1 MSLTDAEQYLLEL
14 INRGRLNPL
23 GEADRYGVGLNE
35 GLDAGT
41 ISSGPLQVLAQNDL
55 LSNAAADHSA
65 WMLQTN
71 TFSHTGRGGSSP
83 GDRMAAADYEFT
95 GAWSWRENLAWSG
108 TTGTMD
114 LEGIIE
120 EQYAGLYRS
129 PGHRVNT
136 FASEVTEIGIGQV
149 RGSFTQDGNVYDSSM
164 LTENF
169 ATSGGDQFVT
179 GVAYR
184 DADRDAFYSIG
195 EGQGGISFLT
205 GGSQESTA
213 PSGGYSLN
221 VGGLAE
227 VRLTV
232 GQGEVT
238 YAVLDVDLSAGN
250 AKVDLVTAADGARYL
265 ALSADTDMISGVAD
279 ARLLGRGDIMLRGT
293 DDRNVLTGNSGDNR
307 IYGEGAGDIIYGG
320 GGADR
325 IAAGDGWDR
334 VGAGSG
340 DDQVW
345 GGIGRDKIWGSTGED
360 NIKGGADGDSLY
372 GGAGDDRLYGDHGG
386 DRLYGGAGDDSMWGG
401 TGNDTMQG
409 GMGAD
414 YLNGGMGADV
424 LYGYTGND
432 RLSGSDGYDRLY
444 GGAGNDSMWG
454 GIGNDAMQGGLGAD
468 YLHGGMGADVL
479 YGYTGNDLLNGALG
493 NDKMTGGA
501 GADTFIFT
509 AGADQVMDFE
519 NNVDTILIY
528 QSVAGVGVDKA
539 DVMALGEIVNGDAVF
554 DFGDGNVLTVRDVA
568 SLGVLENDLNLL

>member
-195 EGQGGISFLT
+195 EGQGGISFST

-213 PSGGYSLN
+213 SSGGYSLN

-238 YAVLDVDLSAGN
+238 YAVLDVDLGAGN

-265 ALSADTDMISGVAD
+265 ALSADTDMISGVVD
-279 ARLLGRGDIMLRGT
+279 ARLLGRGDLMLQGT

-307 IYGEGAGDIIYGG
+307 IYGEGAGDTIYG
-320 GGADR
+320 
-325 IAAGDGWDR
+325 
-334 VGAGSG
+334 GSG
-340 DDQVW
+340 DDYLS
-345 GGIGRDKIWGSTGED
+345 GGTGWDTIYGGEGADKIWGGDQNDILKGGKGSDRLSGGYGVDRVSGQDGDDSIWTGVGRD
-360 NIKGGADGDSLY
+360 KAWGGAGADVIKGGKDGDMLY
-372 GGAGDDRLYGDHGG
+372 GNSGADRLYGEDGW
-386 DRLYGGAGDDSMWGG
+386 DKLYGGSSNDKIWGG
-401 TGNDTMQG
+401 AGNDLIKGDTGN
-409 GMGAD
+409 D
-414 YLNGGMGADV
+414 YLNGGQGNDK
-424 LYGYTGND
+424 LFGYTGRD
-432 RLSGSDGYDRLY
+432 RLDG
-444 GGAGNDSMWG
+444 AKGNDM
-454 GIGNDAMQGGLGAD
+454 L
-468 YLHGGMGADVL
+468 
-479 YGYTGNDLLNGALG
+479 
-493 NDKMTGGA
+493 TGGD
-501 GADTFIFT
+501 GADTFVFT
-509 AGADQVMDFE
+509 SGNDQVMDFE

>member
-23 GEADRYGVGLNE
+23 GEASRYGVGLNE

-71 TFSHTGRGGSSP
+71 TFSHTGSGGSSP

-195 EGQGGISFLT
+195 EGQGGISFST
-205 GGSQESTA
+205 GGGQESTA

-232 GQGEVT
+232 GQGAVT

-307 IYGEGAGDIIYGG
+307 IYGEGAGDTIYG
-320 GGADR
+320 
-325 IAAGDGWDR
+325 
-334 VGAGSG
+334 GSG
-340 DDQVW
+340 DDYLS
-345 GGIGRDKIWGSTGED
+345 GGTGWDTIYGGDGADKIWGGDQNDILKGGKGSDQLSGGNGVDRLSGQDGDDFIWTSVGRD
-360 NIKGGADGDSLY
+360 KAWGGAGADVIKGGQDGDMLY
-372 GGAGDDRLYGDHGG
+372 GNSGADRLYGEDGW
-386 DRLYGGAGDDSMWGG
+386 DKLYGGSSNDKIWGG
-401 TGNDTMQG
+401 TGNDLIKGDTG
-409 GMGAD
+409 ND
-414 YLNGGMGADV
+414 YLNGGQGNDK
-424 LYGYTGND
+424 LFGYTGRD
-432 RLSGSDGYDRLY
+432 RLDG
-444 GGAGNDSMWG
+444 AKGNDM
-454 GIGNDAMQGGLGAD
+454 L
-468 YLHGGMGADVL
+468 
-479 YGYTGNDLLNGALG
+479 
-493 NDKMTGGA
+493 TGGD

-509 AGADQVMDFE
+509 AGADQAMDFE
-519 NNVDTILIY
+519 NNVDTILISR
-528 QSVAGVGVDKA
+528 SVAGVGVDKA

-554 DFGDGNVLTVRDVA
+554 DFGDGNILTVRDVT

>member
-195 EGQGGISFLT
+195 EGQGGISFST

-213 PSGGYSLN
+213 SSGGYSLN

-238 YAVLDVDLSAGN
+238 YAVLDVDLGAGN

-265 ALSADTDMISGVAD
+265 ALSADTDMISGVVD
-279 ARLLGRGDIMLRGT
+279 ARLLGRGDLMLQGT

-307 IYGEGAGDIIYGG
+307 IYGEGAGDTVYG
-320 GGADR
+320 
-325 IAAGDGWDR
+325 
-334 VGAGSG
+334 GSG
-340 DDQVW
+340 DDYLSGGTGWDTIYGGEGADKISGGDQNDILKGGKGSDRLSGGYGVDRVSGQDGDDSIWTGVGRDKAW
-345 GGIGRDKIWGSTGED
+345 GGAGADVIKGGKDGDMLYGNSGADRLYGEDGWDKLYGGSSNDKIWGGAGND
-360 NIKGGADGDSLY
+360 LIKGD
-372 GGAGDDRLYGDHGG
+372 
-386 DRLYGGAGDDSMWGG
+386 
-401 TGNDTMQG
+401 TGN
-409 GMGAD
+409 D
-414 YLNGGMGADV
+414 YLNGGQGNDK
-424 LYGYTGND
+424 LFGYTGRD
-432 RLSGSDGYDRLY
+432 RLDG
-444 GGAGNDSMWG
+444 AKGNDM
-454 GIGNDAMQGGLGAD
+454 L
-468 YLHGGMGADVL
+468 
-479 YGYTGNDLLNGALG
+479 
-493 NDKMTGGA
+493 TGGD
-501 GADTFIFT
+501 GADTFVFT
-509 AGADQVMDFE
+509 SGNDQVMDFE

>member
-195 EGQGGISFLT
+195 EGQGGISFST

-238 YAVLDVDLSAGN
+238 YAVLDVDLGAGN

-265 ALSADTDMISGVAD
+265 ALSADTDMISGVVD
-279 ARLLGRGDIMLRGT
+279 ARLLGRGDLMLQGT

-307 IYGEGAGDIIYGG
+307 IYGEGAGDTIYG
-320 GGADR
+320 
-325 IAAGDGWDR
+325 
-334 VGAGSG
+334 GSG
-340 DDQVW
+340 DDYLS
-345 GGIGRDKIWGSTGED
+345 GGTGWDTIYGGEGADKIWGGDQNDILKGGKGSDRLSGGYGVDRVSGQDGDDSIWTGVGRD
-360 NIKGGADGDSLY
+360 KAWGGAGADVIKGGKDGDMLY
-372 GGAGDDRLYGDHGG
+372 GNSGADRLYGEDGW
-386 DRLYGGAGDDSMWGG
+386 DKLYGGSSNDKIWGG
-401 TGNDTMQG
+401 AGNDLIKGDTGN
-409 GMGAD
+409 D
-414 YLNGGMGADV
+414 YLNGGQGNDK
-424 LYGYTGND
+424 LFGYTGRD
-432 RLSGSDGYDRLY
+432 RLDG
-444 GGAGNDSMWG
+444 AKGNDM
-454 GIGNDAMQGGLGAD
+454 L
-468 YLHGGMGADVL
+468 
-479 YGYTGNDLLNGALG
+479 
-493 NDKMTGGA
+493 TGGD
-501 GADTFIFT
+501 GADTFVFT
-509 AGADQVMDFE
+509 SGNDQVMDFE

>member
-71 TFSHTGRGGSSP
+71 TFSHTGSGGSSP

-195 EGQGGISFLT
+195 EGQGDISFST
-205 GGSQESTA
+205 GGGQESTA

-238 YAVLDVDLSAGN
+238 YAVLDVDLGAGN

-265 ALSADTDMISGVAD
+265 ALSADTDMISGVVD
-279 ARLLGRGDIMLRGT
+279 ARLLGRGDLMLQGT

-307 IYGEGAGDIIYGG
+307 IYGEGAGDTIYG
-320 GGADR
+320 
-325 IAAGDGWDR
+325 
-334 VGAGSG
+334 GSG
-340 DDQVW
+340 DDYLS
-345 GGIGRDKIWGSTGED
+345 GGTGWDTIYGGEGADKIWGGDQNDILKGGKGSDRLSGGYGVDRVSGQDGDDSIWTGVGRD
-360 NIKGGADGDSLY
+360 KAWGGAGADVIKGGKDGDMLY
-372 GGAGDDRLYGDHGG
+372 GNSGADRLYGEDGW
-386 DRLYGGAGDDSMWGG
+386 DKLYGGSSNDKIWGG
-401 TGNDTMQG
+401 AGNDLIKGDTGN
-409 GMGAD
+409 D
-414 YLNGGMGADV
+414 YLNGGQGNDK
-424 LYGYTGND
+424 LFGYTGRD
-432 RLSGSDGYDRLY
+432 RLDG
-444 GGAGNDSMWG
+444 AKGNDM
-454 GIGNDAMQGGLGAD
+454 L
-468 YLHGGMGADVL
+468 
-479 YGYTGNDLLNGALG
+479 
-493 NDKMTGGA
+493 TGGD
-501 GADTFIFT
+501 GADTFVFT
-509 AGADQVMDFE
+509 SGNDQVMDFE